1 VNMDE
6 ELQDG
11 RLREL
16 ARLLGAGAAEGLDVE
31 RTAQA
36 VVTRLRQQPR
46 VMLGGWVWMQPAWL
60 KIAAAIVLVLG
71 AGLVTRGLLRE
82 RVPTAAVGAPLGED
96 LTDLTADQLRETV
109 GALEQPFA
117 EESPGGLDPGLE
129 SLNTAE
135 LRALLRTLES

>member
-1 VNMDE
+1 MNMDE

-16 ARLLGAGAAEGLDVE
+16 ARLLGAGAAERLDVE
-31 RTAQA
+31 RTAQT

-46 VMLGGWVWMQPAWL
+46 VTLGGWVWMQPAWL
-60 KIAAAIVLVLG
+60 KIAAALVLVLG
-71 AGLVTRGLLRE
+71 AGLVTRVLLRE
-82 RVPTAAVGAPLGED
+82 RLPAAAAVLPLGED

-109 GALEQPFA
+109 GALEQAFA
-117 EESPGGLDPGLE
+117 DESPSALDAGLE
-129 SLNTAE
+129 SLNTIE

>member
-1 VNMDE
+1 VKNMDE
-6 ELQDG
+6 ELQDA

-16 ARLLGAGAAEGLDVE
+16 ARLLGAGAAERLDVE

-36 VVTRLRQQPR
+36 VVTRLRERPR
-46 VMLGGWVWMQPAWL
+46 VTLGGWVWMQPAWL

-71 AGLVTRGLLRE
+71 AGVVTRGLLRE
-82 RVPTAAVGAPLGED
+82 RVPTAVVAPLGED

-117 EESPGGLDPGLE
+117 EESPGALDAGLE
-129 SLNTAE
+129 SLNTIE

>member
-1 VNMDE
+1 VNLDE
-6 ELQDG
+6 ELQDAK
-11 RLREL
+11 LREL
-16 ARLLGAGAAEGLDVE
+16 ARLLGAGAAERLDVE

-36 VVTRLRQQPR
+36 VVTRLRQPPR
-46 VMLGGWVWMQPAWL
+46 VTLAGWVWMQPAWL

-71 AGLVTRGLLRE
+71 AGLVTRVLLRE
-82 RVPTAAVGAPLGED
+82 RVSMTAVVAPLAED

-117 EESPGGLDPGLE
+117 EESPDARDAGLE
-129 SLNTAE
+129 SLNTIE

>member
-1 VNMDE
+1 MNMDE

-16 ARLLGAGAAEGLDVE
+16 ARLLGAGAAERLDVE
-31 RTAQA
+31 RTAQT

-46 VMLGGWVWMQPAWL
+46 VTLGGWVWMQPAWL
-60 KIAAAIVLVLG
+60 KIAAVIALVLG
-71 AGLVTRGLLRE
+71 AGVVTRVLLRE
-82 RVPTAAVGAPLGED
+82 RIPSALVAPLGED
-96 LTDLTADQLRETV
+96 LTDLTSDQLRETV

-117 EESPGGLDPGLE
+117 DESPGALDAGLE
-129 SLNTAE
+129 SLNTIE

>member
-1 VNMDE
+1 MNMDE

-71 AGLVTRGLLRE
+71 AGVVTRGLLRE
-82 RVPTAAVGAPLGED
+82 RVPTAVVAPLGED

-117 EESPGGLDPGLE
+117 EESPGALDAGLE
-129 SLNTAE
+129 SLNTIE

>member
-1 VNMDE
+1 MNMDE

-16 ARLLGAGAAEGLDVE
+16 ARLLGAGAAERLDVE

-109 GALEQPFA
+109 GALEQSFA
-117 EESPGGLDPGLE
+117 EESPGGLDAGLE